1 MGKELAMTVLL
12 KWIFIFFVFKFLW
25 ASLKAFLHKKL
36 QDTLKNAGAN
46 YQYQDK
52 IRKNTKSNKKDD
64 SIEAEF
70 KVLKNE

>member
-1 MGKELAMTVLL
+1 MGKDLAMTVLL

-36 QDTLKNAGAN
+36 QDTLKSAGNN

-52 IRKNTKSNKKDD
+52 VQNNRKSNQNDD